1 MFAAMR
7 VGTGTSVPSVPARSR
22 GIREAGGYV
31 RKGRSQRYPPPFGAP
46 PPRPQPPRPDRPRQR
61 WPWLLGFLVAVAI
74 VGVATGR
81 DAAGT
86 SSLGPVTGESAPSAV
101 PIEGLG
107 ADGAGTLPGLGDPV
121 RDGALEFVVDDVHA
135 VSARQ
140 CAVVSL
146 TVRNVSD
153 RPVRFDPTLLGLYAA
168 DGRPLATAAIARS
181 DLATGELAVPAELAA
196 GAELDIAVGF
206 LDTGA
211 DLPAFVDLR
220 QSVFSPG
227 VRVSAS

>member
-1 MFAAMR
+1 MR
-7 VGTGTSVPSVPARSR
+7 VDTGTSVPVRTARSR
-22 GIREAGGYV
+22 GVREKGAGHSGIHH
-31 RKGRSQRYPPPFGAP
+31 RSALRRRAWNRRDPTE
-46 PPRPQPPRPDRPRQR
+46 PRQR
-61 WPWLLGFLVAVAI
+61 WPWLAGFLVAVAI
-74 VGVATGR
+74 VGIATGR

-86 SSLGPVTGESAPSAV
+86 SSLGPATGESATSAV
-101 PIEGLG
+101 PIGGLDTEGLG
-107 ADGAGTLPGLGDPV
+107 TDGAGTLPGLGDPV
-121 RDGALEFVVDDVHA
+121 RDGALEFVVADVHA

-153 RPVRFDPTLLGLYAA
+153 RAVRFDPTLLGLYAA
-168 DGRPLATAAIARS
+168 DGRPLATEAVAPP
-181 DLATGELAVPAELAA
+181 DLGVPAELAA
-196 GAELDIAVGF
+196 GAELDTAVGF

-211 DLPAFVDLR
+211 ALPAFVDLR

>member
-1 MFAAMR
+1 
-7 VGTGTSVPSVPARSR
+7 
-22 GIREAGGYV
+22 
-31 RKGRSQRYPPPFGAP
+31 
-46 PPRPQPPRPDRPRQR
+46 
-61 WPWLLGFLVAVAI
+61 VAVAI

-86 SSLGPVTGESAPSAV
+86 SSLAPITGGSATSAV

-107 ADGAGTLPGLGDPV
+107 TADARTLPGLGDPV

-140 CAVVSL
+140 CAVVSF

-153 RPVRFDPTLLGLYAA
+153 RPVRFDPTLLGLSAA
-168 DGRPLATAAIARS
+168 DGRLLNTEAIAPR
-181 DLATGELAVPAELAA
+181 DLTVPAELAA
-196 GAELDIAVGF
+196 GAELDTAVGF

-211 DLPAFVDLR
+211 VLPAFVDLR

>member
-1 MFAAMR
+1 MNPSSDSIAARPPR
-7 VGTGTSVPSVPARSR
+7 VTCA
-22 GIREAGGYV
+22 A
-31 RKGRSQRYPPPFGAP
+31 AP
-46 PPRPQPPRPDRPRQR
+46 P
-61 WPWLLGFLVAVAI
+61 V
-74 VGVATGR
+74 
-81 DAAGT
+81 AGT
-86 SSLGPVTGESAPSAV
+86 RQTSS
-101 PIEGLG
+101 
-107 ADGAGTLPGLGDPV
+107 
-121 RDGALEFVVDDVHA
+121 
-135 VSARQ
+135 
-140 CAVVSL
+140 
-146 TVRNVSD
+146 